1 MPKGLLEKE
10 ILTKF
15 VSKDPNAPKQKE
27 IGVIKIYKDGRE
39 EIKNI
44 Y

>member
-1 MPKGLLEKE
+1 M
-10 ILTKF
+10 
-15 VSKDPNAPKQKE
+15 SQDPNAPKQKE